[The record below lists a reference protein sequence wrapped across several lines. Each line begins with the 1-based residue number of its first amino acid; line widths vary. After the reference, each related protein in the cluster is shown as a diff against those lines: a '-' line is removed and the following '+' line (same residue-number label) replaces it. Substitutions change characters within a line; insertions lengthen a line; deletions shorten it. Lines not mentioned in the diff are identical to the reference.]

1 MKIPLTEYTHSDR
14 GAVGY
19 QVFGEGIETIVLLRP
34 WFEAIDSAW
43 DSPASI
49 RMLEFY
55 ASLGRV
61 VILDHRGFGVSDPLP
76 LDRVGN
82 LDEMTYDVVA
92 VLDAVAAA
100 EATVVATMAACYV
113 AVHLAA
119 GYPERV
125 KQLALLNQSEVA
137 PTRSNPWA
145 TSEATRAPAGVGG
158 ISRASWRRT

>member
-1 MKIPLTEYTHSDR
+1 
-14 GAVGY
+14 
-19 QVFGEGIETIVLLRP
+19 
-34 WFEAIDSAW
+34 
-43 DSPASI
+43 
-49 RMLEFY
+49 MLEFY

-125 KQLALLNQSEVA
+125 KQLALLNPKRGGSYAVEPLGDLGGDTRARWGRGDLTRLVA
-137 PTRSNPWA
+137 AHLTDADRTWVGRHERRA
-145 TSEATRAPAGVGG
+145 AAPAGC
-158 ISRASWRRT
+158 